1 MEDKK
6 IREFRDTDVL
16 HRDSEGSKEEDN
28 FPIMRAVLVYASEDG
43 IEFRKYRSAEEA
55 QGAMEKE
62 AAAARAELE
71 ADNYNDD
78 SFQGWQ
84 VIDFTEEIHQA
95 IVRAFRQEV
104 K

>member
-1 MEDKK
+1 MENNK
-6 IREFRDTDVL
+6 IREFRDVDAL
-16 HRDSEGSKEEDN
+16 PQGSDNPNNEEN
-28 FPIMRAVLVYASEDG
+28 HPIMCAVLVYASEDG
-43 IEFRKYRSAEEA
+43 IEFRKYRSVEEA
-55 QGAMEKE
+55 RCAMEKE
-62 AAAARAELE
+62 ASAAIAELE

-95 IVRAFRQEV
+95 IARAFRQEV